1 MTLPELPEVIKS
13 KLKGVSKEA
22 EDYYHSCRKQQ
33 SIAIACIFINSY
45 VLYINYQ
52 GYMKAKKDFQQQ
64 QECNRPCD
72 DKVCEHCDY
81 VVC

>member
-64 QECNRPCD
+64 ERLQDIN
-72 DKVCEHCDY
+72 KKNNITVQLIQ
-81 VVC
+81 